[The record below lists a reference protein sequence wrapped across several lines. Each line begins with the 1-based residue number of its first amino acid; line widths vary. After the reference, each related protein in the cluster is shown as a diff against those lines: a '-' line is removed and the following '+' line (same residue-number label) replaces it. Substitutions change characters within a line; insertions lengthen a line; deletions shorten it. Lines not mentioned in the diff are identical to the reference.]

1 MDNQPLNPELPD
13 GIDGEEY
20 QRIRGLMR
28 VSVLSVGRGRGIDPW
43 DVVDEAWSSM
53 AAKNFERE
61 GPFRPF
67 AIRVA
72 KNKAIDALRRA
83 EVKRMGPPLDAPLYQ
98 EDGEE
103 VTRKDLLQGSEG
115 ADVDYFED
123 RKEIERVELLALVE
137 EALHQV
143 LTPTE
148 RKAFLE
154 VQFNEKSRAAVGRE
168 LVPPVTG
175 QRVGQIIAGALI
187 KIRMHLK
194 SQGRLPDESLDTQPS
209 KGGEAGERD
218 E

>member
-1 MDNQPLNPELPD
+1 MDDQPLNPELPD
-13 GIDGEEY
+13 GVDGEEY
-20 QRIRGLMR
+20 KRIRGLMR

-53 AAKNFERE
+53 AAQNFERQ

-83 EVKRMGPPLDAPLYQ
+83 EVKRTGPPLDAPLYR

-103 VTRKDLLQGSEG
+103 ITRKDLLLGSKG

-123 RKEIERVELLALVE
+123 REEIEKVELLSLVE
-137 EALHQV
+137 EALHEV
-143 LTPTE
+143 LTATE
-148 RKAFLE
+148 RKVFLE
-154 VQFNEKSRAAVGRE
+154 VQYNEKSRAAVGRE

-175 QRVGQIIAGALI
+175 QRVGQIIAMATL
-187 KIRMHLK
+187 KIRKHLK
-194 SQGRLPDESLDTQPS
+194 SRGRSVDEALDAAPPIE
-209 KGGEAGERD
+209 GGGD
-218 E
+218 DG

>member
-1 MDNQPLNPELPD
+1 VDNQPLNPELPD
-13 GIDGEEY
+13 GVDGEEY
-20 QRIRGLMR
+20 KRIRGLMR

-53 AAKNFERE
+53 AAKNFERQ

-83 EVKRMGPPLDAPLYQ
+83 EVKRIGPPLDAPLYR

-103 VTRKDLLQGSEG
+103 ITRKDLLPGSQG

-123 RKEIERVELLALVE
+123 REEIERVELLSLVE
-137 EALHQV
+137 EALHEV

-148 RKAFLE
+148 RKVFLE
-154 VQFNEKSRAAVGRE
+154 VQYNEKSRAAVGRE

-175 QRVGQIIAGALI
+175 QRVGQIIAMAII
-187 KIRMHLK
+187 KIRRHLK
-194 SQGRLPDESLDTQPS
+194 SRGRPVDEASDAAPS
-209 KGGEAGERD
+209 EGGGD
-218 E
+218 DG

>member
-1 MDNQPLNPELPD
+1 MDDQPLNPELPD
-13 GIDGEEY
+13 GVDGEEY
-20 QRIRGLMR
+20 KRIRGLMR

-53 AAKNFERE
+53 AAQNFERQ

-83 EVKRMGPPLDAPLYQ
+83 EVKRLGPPLDAPIYR

-103 VTRKDLLQGSEG
+103 ITRKDLLLGSKG

-123 RKEIERVELLALVE
+123 REEIAKVELLSLVE
-137 EALHQV
+137 EAVHEV

-148 RKAFLE
+148 RKVFLE
-154 VQFNEKSRAAVGRE
+154 VQYNEKSRAAVGRE

-175 QRVGQIIAGALI
+175 QRVGQIIATATI
-187 KIRMHLK
+187 KIRKHLK
-194 SQGRLPDESLDTQPS
+194 SHGRLADDKAPDAASIE
-209 KGGEAGERD
+209 GGEGD
-218 E
+218 G

>member
-1 MDNQPLNPELPD
+1 VDDQPLNPELPD
-13 GIDGEEY
+13 GVDGEEY
-20 QRIRGLMR
+20 KRIRGLMR

-53 AAKNFERE
+53 AAQNFERQ

-83 EVKRMGPPLDAPLYQ
+83 EVKRTGPPLDAPLYR

-103 VTRKDLLQGSEG
+103 ITRKDLLLGSKG

-123 RKEIERVELLALVE
+123 REEIEKVELLSLVE
-137 EALHQV
+137 EAVHEV

-148 RKAFLE
+148 RKVFLE
-154 VQFNEKSRAAVGRE
+154 VQYNEKSRAAVGRE

-175 QRVGQIIAGALI
+175 QRVGQIISIATV
-187 KIRMHLK
+187 KIRRHLK
-194 SQGRLPDESLDTQPS
+194 SHGRLADDKAADAASIE
-209 KGGEAGERD
+209 GGEGD
-218 E
+218 G

>member
-1 MDNQPLNPELPD
+1 VDDQPLNPELPD
-13 GIDGEEY
+13 GVDGEEY
-20 QRIRGLMR
+20 KRIRGLMR

-53 AAKNFERE
+53 AARNFERQ

-83 EVKRMGPPLDAPLYQ
+83 EVKRIGPPLDAPLYR

-103 VTRKDLLQGSEG
+103 ITRKDLLLGSRG

-123 RKEIERVELLALVE
+123 REEIERVELLSLVE
-137 EALHQV
+137 EALDKV

-175 QRVGQIIAGALI
+175 QRVGQIIAIATI
-187 KIRMHLK
+187 KIRKHLK
-194 SQGRLPDESLDTQPS
+194 SHGRLADEVAPDAASIE
-209 KGGEAGERD
+209 GGEGD
-218 E
+218 G

>member
-1 MDNQPLNPELPD
+1 
-13 GIDGEEY
+13 
-20 QRIRGLMR
+20 MR

-53 AAKNFERE
+53 AAQNFERQ

-83 EVKRMGPPLDAPLYQ
+83 EVKRTGPPLDAPLYR

-103 VTRKDLLQGSEG
+103 ITRKDLLLGSKG

-123 RKEIERVELLALVE
+123 REEIEKVELLSLVE
-137 EALHQV
+137 EAVHEV

-148 RKAFLE
+148 RKVFLE
-154 VQFNEKSRAAVGRE
+154 VQYNEKSRAAVGRE

-175 QRVGQIIAGALI
+175 QRVGQIIATATI
-187 KIRMHLK
+187 KIRKHLK
-194 SQGRLPDESLDTQPS
+194 SQGRLAEDKAADAASIE
-209 KGGEAGERD
+209 GGEGD
-218 E
+218 G

>member
-13 GIDGEEY
+13 GIDGDEY
-20 QRIRGLMR
+20 RRIRGLMR

-53 AAKNFERE
+53 AAKNFERQ

-83 EVKRMGPPLDAPLYQ
+83 EVKRIGQPLDAPLYR

-103 VTRKDLLQGSEG
+103 ITRKDLLLGSEG
-115 ADVDYFED
+115 ADVDYFEN
-123 RKEIERVELLALVE
+123 REEIERVELLALAE

-143 LTPTE
+143 LSETE
-148 RKAFLE
+148 RKVFLE
-154 VQFNEKSRAAVGRE
+154 VQFNKKSRAAVGRE
-168 LVPPVTG
+168 LIPPVTG
-175 QRVGQIIAGALI
+175 QRVGQIIAVALI
-187 KIRMHLK
+187 KIRRHLK
-194 SQGRLPDESLDTQPS
+194 AHGRLADEASSAEPS
-209 KGGEAGERD
+209 EGGGADGRS
-218 E
+218 